1 MKAPA
6 PPAHLP
12 SNPGPATLPPMTP
25 ATPADLAARIAAR
38 HRPGA
43 TLVVGITG
51 SVAVGKTTLAR
62 QIADAL
68 PQRVEIVS
76 TDGFLKPNTMLAAEG
91 LSLRKGFPESYDTQA
106 LAAAL
111 AGLKHGAVTV
121 PAYSHTTYDVDPAA
135 ARSIAG
141 ADIVLVEGLGL
152 APDASGLRLPLDL
165 LVYID
170 AAEDDIIA
178 WFLARFM
185 GLWAAAASD
194 PTSFYARFRHMSEAE
209 ARQFALSV
217 WNGINRPNWLEHI
230 ARARPVADIV
240 VVKAPDHSLLL

>member
-1 MKAPA
+1 
-6 PPAHLP
+6 
-12 SNPGPATLPPMTP
+12 MTSV
-25 ATPADLAARIAAR
+25 TPTDLAARIAA
-38 HRPGA
+38 HHQPGE

-68 PQRVEIVS
+68 ARRVEILS
-76 TDGFLKPNTMLAAEG
+76 TDGFLKPNAELEAEG
-91 LSLRKGFPESYDTQA
+91 LSLRKGFPESYDTPA

-111 AGLKHGAVTV
+111 AGLKLGPVTV

-135 ARSIAG
+135 ARTIAG
-141 ADIVLVEGLGL
+141 AEIVLVEGLGL
-152 APDASGLRLPLDL
+152 APDAAGQRPPLDL
-165 LVYID
+165 LLYID

-185 GLWAAAASD
+185 GLWEAAASD

-209 ARQFALSV
+209 ARQFALQV
-217 WNGINRPNWLEHI
+217 WNGINRPNWLDHI
-230 ARARPVADIV
+230 ARAKPLADIV
-240 VVKAPDHSLLL
+240 VTKALDHSLAL